1 MADAANPH
9 ANPGLVDLGARL
21 PGAIIEASYAGSDNF
36 LGRPVDGYETPIA
49 LITAPAAEALARAQA
64 TLEAMHL
71 TLRIFDAYRPQR
83 AVADFK
89 TWCAAPE
96 DDPARKARYYP
107 HLRRSEIIPAGY
119 IVERSAHSRGST
131 VDLTIDGLDMGGI
144 FDLFDP
150 RSNTLHP
157 DLTAQQRANRLLLKS
172 VMSAAGFEYFP
183 LEWWHFTL
191 RDEPWPETYFDVPV
205 SRTSVCPS
213 TSVSQ

>member
-1 MADAANPH
+1 MGNTPQTPAD
-9 ANPGLVDLGARL
+9 PGLVDLGACL
-21 PGAIIEASYAGSDNF
+21 PGAIIEAAYAGCDNF
-36 LGRPVDGYETPIA
+36 LGRPVEGYEAPLA
-49 LITAPAAEALARAQA
+49 LLSAPAAAALALAQA
-64 TLEAMHL
+64 QLQDMHL

-89 TWCAAPE
+89 RWCAAPE
-96 DDPARKARYYP
+96 DCLARKARYYP
-107 HLRRSEIIPAGY
+107 HLERAQIIAEGY

-157 DLTAQQRANRLLLKS
+157 ALTAQQRANRLLLKS
-172 VMSAAGFEYFP
+172 IMEQAGFAHFP

-191 RDEPWPETYFDVPV
+191 RDEPWPETYFDLPIH
-205 SRTSVCPS
+205 PA
-213 TSVSQ
+213 SVSIVGDG